1 MHQTEVALRDPEL
14 NDGKIRDAALEG
26 FDSYEED
33 DVKEDVEKVEQ
44 KELIGDADLLTP
56 TQCDSLYN
64 LEEAGKYAVLKIKR
78 VSLSFSGASVF
89 FLTPLRDGRPM
100 PASVLKFDSKEC
112 VEDEMAKTEKYRT
125 LFGSTTPKVKDY
137 FLVDSKDPSSVM
149 QIDLCGGV
157 FGLPEFA
164 KAPPV
169 HTFASVLEA
178 ELKEVTLN
186 VDVVPIINE
195 ALERRMYHFT
205 MSERKISSLSLAD
218 SYKIVRFV
226 GHGIL
231 NRAKE
236 GAKRAAK
243 SAALAAGFQNPVE
256 IDDLDPDGKII
267 QELCGRKQTVRD
279 LFQNFSNMEAKLSEH
294 FKREVVVGLC
304 HNDLHGGNLLVDSQ
318 GLVWLIDFATVE
330 AGKHVLMDLSKF
342 LSACAFMYL
351 QDSVN
356 EEHVQ
361 SIAKILCMTPDA
373 TTDLP
378 VALMDAVREDPVAKL
393 FFQILV
399 RIRHSMCLFESGPGS
414 PRNDSW
420 RQKLSKT
427 QRL

>member
-14 NDGKIRDAALEG
+14 NDGKIRAAALEG
-26 FDSYEED
+26 FDIYEED
-33 DVKEDVEKVEQ
+33 DVKEDVAQVEQ

-56 TQCDSLYN
+56 TQCDSLYK
-64 LEEAGKYAVLKIKR
+64 LDEAGKYAALKIKR
-78 VSLSFSGASVF
+78 VSKMR
-89 FLTPLRDGRPM
+89 FL
-100 PASVLKFDSKEC
+100 AVLNIDM
-112 VEDEMAKTEKYRT
+112 MAKTEKYRT

-169 HTFASVLEA
+169 HTFASILEA

-205 MSERKISSLSLAD
+205 MSERKISTLSLAD

-236 GAKRAAK
+236 QLLRG
-243 SAALAAGFQNPVE
+243 SHNPA
-256 IDDLDPDGKII
+256 
-267 QELCGRKQTVRD
+267 KQTVRD
-279 LFQNFSNMEAKLSEH
+279 LFQKFSNMEAKLSEH

-342 LSACAFMYL
+342 LSACAFMYM

-356 EEHVQ
+356 EEYVQ

-399 RIRHSMCLFESGPGS
+399 RIRHSMCLFESGRG
-414 PRNDSW
+414 
-420 RQKLSKT
+420 RQTLEEEQCCVVCSEFQKSVLFMPCRHLCT
-427 QRL
+427 CRDCAAPLQLCPI